1 MDWNNEEIKI
11 PALIFINLM
20 LSLGTVF
27 LHTCAGSLVHKV
39 GSILVGRLRKRPTI
53 FDETLIVSTMV
64 IILSTFHFL
73 EVTLWGAALYGL
85 GAVNTIAD
93 AGYFSL
99 TTYTTLGATDVPFD
113 QRFRALAGFE
123 SLLGPLMIAWS
134 TALIATVLVRLAEL
148 KQQMLKK

>member
-11 PALIFINLM
+11 PALVVINLM

-39 GSILVGRLRKRPTI
+39 ASILVGRLRKPPTI
-53 FDETLIVSTMV
+53 FDETLIVSSIV

-73 EVTLWGAALYGL
+73 EVLLWGVALYGL
-85 GAVNTIAD
+85 GAVKTIAD

-99 TTYTTLGATDVPFD
+99 TTYTTLGPTDVPFD

-148 KQQMLKK
+148 KQRIMKK

>member
-1 MDWNNEEIKI
+1 
-11 PALIFINLM
+11 
-20 LSLGTVF
+20 
-27 LHTCAGSLVHKV
+27 
-39 GSILVGRLRKRPTI
+39 VGRLRKPPTI

-73 EVTLWGAALYGL
+73 EVLMWGAALYGL

-99 TTYTTLGATDVPFD
+99 TTYTTLGATDVAFD